1 MIDVS
6 LIGFVDSRLSEKD
19 TLHTIMTITEL
30 KSVTSIENRKKDKP
44 MGMDTL
50 SQVLP
55 LRSIPRYG
63 FKEQSVSFGCW
74 HLVVRHMMLEL
85 MDSI

>member
-1 MIDVS
+1 MNLFISFGYMVDVF

-50 SQVLP
+50 TL
-55 LRSIPRYG
+55 
-63 FKEQSVSFGCW
+63 FC
-74 HLVVRHMMLEL
+74 
-85 MDSI
+85 

>member
-1 MIDVS
+1 MNLFISFGYMIDAS

-30 KSVTSIENRKKDKP
+30 KSVTSIENRKKDKS

-50 SQVLP
+50 TL
-55 LRSIPRYG
+55 
-63 FKEQSVSFGCW
+63 FC
-74 HLVVRHMMLEL
+74 
-85 MDSI
+85 

>member
-6 LIGFVDSRLSEKD
+6 LIGFVDSRLWEKD
-19 TLHTIMTITEL
+19 TLYIIMTITEL

-50 SQVLP
+50 TL
-55 LRSIPRYG
+55 
-63 FKEQSVSFGCW
+63 FC
-74 HLVVRHMMLEL
+74 
-85 MDSI
+85 

>member
-1 MIDVS
+1 MYLCHRLKRHNTKFAVGVRIACLNLFISFGYMVDVS
-6 LIGFVDSRLSEKD
+6 LIGFVDSRLWEKD

-50 SQVLP
+50 TL
-55 LRSIPRYG
+55 
-63 FKEQSVSFGCW
+63 FC
-74 HLVVRHMMLEL
+74 
-85 MDSI
+85 

>member
-6 LIGFVDSRLSEKD
+6 LIGFVDSWLWEKD
-19 TLHTIMTITEL
+19 TLHTIMTITVL

-50 SQVLP
+50 TL
-55 LRSIPRYG
+55 
-63 FKEQSVSFGCW
+63 FC
-74 HLVVRHMMLEL
+74 
-85 MDSI
+85 

>member
-6 LIGFVDSRLSEKD
+6 LIGFVDSRLWEKD
-19 TLHTIMTITEL
+19 TIMTITEL

-50 SQVLP
+50 TL
-55 LRSIPRYG
+55 
-63 FKEQSVSFGCW
+63 FC
-74 HLVVRHMMLEL
+74 
-85 MDSI
+85 

>member
-1 MIDVS
+1 MILFISFGYMIDVS
-6 LIGFVDSRLSEKD
+6 LIGFVDSRLWEKD

-50 SQVLP
+50 TL
-55 LRSIPRYG
+55 
-63 FKEQSVSFGCW
+63 FC
-74 HLVVRHMMLEL
+74 
-85 MDSI
+85 

>member
-1 MIDVS
+1 MNLFISFGYMIDVS

-19 TLHTIMTITEL
+19 TLHTMMIITEL

-50 SQVLP
+50 TL
-55 LRSIPRYG
+55 
-63 FKEQSVSFGCW
+63 FC
-74 HLVVRHMMLEL
+74 
-85 MDSI
+85 

>member
-1 MIDVS
+1 MNLFISFGYMTDAS
-6 LIGFVDSRLSEKD
+6 LIGFVDSRLWKKD

-50 SQVLP
+50 TL
-55 LRSIPRYG
+55 
-63 FKEQSVSFGCW
+63 FC
-74 HLVVRHMMLEL
+74 
-85 MDSI
+85 

>member
-1 MIDVS
+1 MNLFISFGYMIDIS
-6 LIGFVDSRLSEKD
+6 LIGFVVSWLWEKD

-50 SQVLP
+50 TL
-55 LRSIPRYG
+55 
-63 FKEQSVSFGCW
+63 FC
-74 HLVVRHMMLEL
+74 
-85 MDSI
+85 

>member
-6 LIGFVDSRLSEKD
+6 LIGFVDSWLWEKD

-44 MGMDTL
+44 MDLDPFTL
-50 SQVLP
+50 
-55 LRSIPRYG
+55 
-63 FKEQSVSFGCW
+63 FC
-74 HLVVRHMMLEL
+74 
-85 MDSI
+85 

>member
-1 MIDVS
+1 MNLFISFGYMIDVS
-6 LIGFVDSRLSEKD
+6 LIGFVDSRLWKKD

-50 SQVLP
+50 TL
-55 LRSIPRYG
+55 
-63 FKEQSVSFGCW
+63 FC
-74 HLVVRHMMLEL
+74 
-85 MDSI
+85 

>member
-6 LIGFVDSRLSEKD
+6 LIGFVDSRLWKKD
-19 TLHTIMTITEL
+19 TLHTMMIIIEL

-50 SQVLP
+50 TL
-55 LRSIPRYG
+55 
-63 FKEQSVSFGCW
+63 FC
-74 HLVVRHMMLEL
+74 
-85 MDSI
+85 

>member
-6 LIGFVDSRLSEKD
+6 LIGFVDSRLWEKD

-30 KSVTSIENRKKDKP
+30 KSVTSIENRKKDKS

-50 SQVLP
+50 TL
-55 LRSIPRYG
+55 
-63 FKEQSVSFGCW
+63 FC
-74 HLVVRHMMLEL
+74 
-85 MDSI
+85 

>member
-6 LIGFVDSRLSEKD
+6 LIGFVDSRLWENV
-19 TLHTIMTITEL
+19 TLHKIMTITEL

-50 SQVLP
+50 TL
-55 LRSIPRYG
+55 
-63 FKEQSVSFGCW
+63 FC
-74 HLVVRHMMLEL
+74 
-85 MDSI
+85 